1 MTMDDHTSEIVELRH
16 IAYYLTKEAKQI
28 DAGTFPCELGEFLR
42 GCSEDVLDVATRLR
56 YGGSSDAIRL
66 TCLCPDADD
75 KNTDETAD
83 DGAKDKRFPS
93 YQQDRRKDEPFSPA
107 GICKEILKA
116 YMNSFHSWEDSSE
129 QIKTLFNQFGAKR
142 FTDLDPQFYPA
153 IIERAREDA
162 RHRGRLQE
170 NGRDFV
176 LPRKTSPALDPT
188 RTLAEVIQFIN
199 RPRAPGR

>member
-16 IAYYLTKEAKQI
+16 IAYFLTWAAEEI
-28 DAGTFPCELGEFLR
+28 DSGAFLYGAAEFLV
-42 GCSEDVLDVATRLR
+42 GCADEVLDVATRLR
-56 YGGSSDAIRL
+56 YGKSSDAIRL
-66 TCLCPDADD
+66 TCLDPDADGE
-75 KNTDETAD
+75 NTDEAAD
-83 DGAKDKRFPS
+83 DGAKGKRSYS
-93 YQQDRRKDEPFSPA
+93 YQQDYRKDEASSPA
-107 GICKEILKA
+107 CICKEILKA
-116 YMNSFHSWEDSSE
+116 YMSSFDSWEDGRE
-129 QIKTLFNQFGAKR
+129 QITTLFNQFGAKR
-142 FTDLDPQFYPA
+142 FTDLDPRSYPA

-162 RHRGRLQE
+162 RHRGRLHE